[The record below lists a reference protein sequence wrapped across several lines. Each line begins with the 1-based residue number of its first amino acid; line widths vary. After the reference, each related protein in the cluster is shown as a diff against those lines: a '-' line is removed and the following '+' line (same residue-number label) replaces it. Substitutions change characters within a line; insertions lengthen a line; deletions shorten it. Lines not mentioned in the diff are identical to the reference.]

1 MVTGSESQ
9 EGGPR
14 GPVAAVS
21 AHPSQPPARDLVCT
35 GCLGRDGPVT
45 MIVQDYAGIEFAWF
59 CTPCWALLDREHTAF
74 MQWLEAATAAW
85 TADG

>member
-14 GPVAAVS
+14 GPAAAVS

-35 GCLGRDGPVT
+35 GCLGGPVT

-59 CTPCWALLDREHTAF
+59 CTSCWAQLEAEHTAF